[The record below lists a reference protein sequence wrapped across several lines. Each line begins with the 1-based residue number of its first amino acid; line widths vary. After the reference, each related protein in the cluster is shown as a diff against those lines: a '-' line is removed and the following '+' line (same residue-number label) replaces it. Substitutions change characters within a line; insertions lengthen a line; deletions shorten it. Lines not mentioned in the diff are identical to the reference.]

1 MYWQSSAAEIRTNQ
15 WVCTLKRVGKMGR
28 IRVDKLRQGLPKN
41 SLAVLIVTFLCVF
54 LLHPN
59 ASAQVTAGNI
69 SGTVRDPSAGVVP
82 DASVTLRNTATGI
95 QQSTKSKADGSY
107 VFPSVAVG
115 QYEIDVTTSG
125 FRPYKRT
132 SITIDVNTKL
142 QLDVALELGTTTDA
156 VTVEANGVQVET
168 ESTQMGDV
176 ETGQIITT
184 VALNGRSFTDLL
196 SLQPSIV
203 PMSTQTNDSVVMAGV
218 TVAIVPSGA
227 LNPGNQSIN
236 GQREDANGFLV
247 NGSDV
252 KELMNGGTAIIPD
265 LDSISEFRVLT
276 NNFDAEYGN
285 YAGGIVNVVTQGG
298 TNQIHGDAFEFLR
311 NTVLDAKDYF
321 ATHRDIYQQNQFGGT
336 LGGPIKKDKVFFF
349 GDYQGTRN
357 VEGLE
362 TGLVNVPS
370 AAEQRGNF
378 ADTAI
383 PATSTTPYVPPFN
396 TLTGQTVT
404 QDKVQGAGLAAQLQ
418 NSLGYPVFSG
428 EPYYFDQSGPGSGC
442 SSTGPMPCVF
452 PNAIVPQTAWT
463 VPAQHLLHYIPQPND
478 GPNTFSGTGDERLRD
493 DKGSFR
499 ADTSSMLWGN
509 FSAYYF
515 FDDYH
520 VNNPFPSGQGGASIP
535 GFNGINSGRSQ
546 LISFSN
552 TKTIGT
558 SWVNEAHFSFMRSH
572 NVVGQP
578 SGGLGVSLA
587 SQGFNTNPAQG
598 GIFPLAPQFEGVEN
612 TVFQGNFV
620 MGVPITNVNQANNT
634 LSLNESLSKV
644 LGNHT
649 IKGGFELGFEQVN
662 VNPDAIFDGTFV
674 FDGYQT
680 GNNFSDFLIGA
691 PNQFNQQDSQAY
703 YPRHKYLGWFGEDS
717 WRMKSNLTFNYGLRV
732 DLMQYW
738 SEKYDQVP
746 TFNPGEQSKVYPNA
760 FPGLVYPTDPGIP
773 NTLVPEKFRF
783 APRFGLAYSPGNR
796 GGLLGKILGGPGG
809 SSIRAG
815 YGLMNS
821 VIEGNT
827 IGVDEP
833 QPPYGLSGTVYNG
846 LFAAPYNLA
855 DGTISASPY
864 PLTFVPL
871 NATASHPNPVVFN
884 NVYNPQSG
892 MTAPPPWNTY
902 PYTEDYFLSFE
913 RQLPWQTVLSVSYA
927 GSEGHHLLLVY
938 SADPGNPA
946 LCLALNQP
954 GILPAGT
961 SCGPGGENT
970 NYNLAQPF
978 TFGGVTYP
986 AGTVLQGT
994 RLGLNPSLIN
1004 SNVTAGNYFGNDD
1017 YDGTIGN
1024 SSYNALQVTVRSAV
1038 KGLTYSISYTYSKS
1052 IDQASSISDV
1062 VDPYNFNF
1070 TRGLSAWNLK
1080 HNFVATYDYQ
1090 LPLQRLSNRLRRA
1103 LEGWE
1108 ISGVTRVASGFP
1120 VTLSTNGD
1128 NSLQGSSPNGV
1139 NNRYLDLPDFTGQ
1152 SLEISSNPRV
1162 DGLQYFNPSAFTDN
1176 ALGTPGN
1183 VARRYFSGP
1192 GMFNTDAV
1200 LHRNFQIR
1208 EGDVLQLRLEV
1219 FNLFNHVQ
1227 FFGPAAVNGD
1237 VDNTQLFGKVQNSAP
1252 PRLMQLAMKFTF

>member
-1 MYWQSSAAEIRTNQ
+1 MLSRKYPDNGGSSFSLNATSCLRPGKARRT
-15 WVCTLKRVGKMGR
+15 R
-28 IRVDKLRQGLPKN
+28 
-41 SLAVLIVTFLCVF
+41 F
-54 LLHPN
+54 LLLF
-59 ASAQVTAGNI
+59 ALIACLAIVVQADTGGSI
-69 SGTVRDPSAGVVP
+69 SGTVTDQTGGVVP
-82 DASVTLRNTATGI
+82 DTTVTVLNLDTTV
-95 QQSTKSKADGSY
+95 QQSTKTAANGFY
-107 VFPSVAVG
+107 NFTALPVG
-115 QYEIDVTTSG
+115 RYEIEIIREG
-125 FRPYKRT
+125 FQPYKRT
-132 SITIDVNTKL
+132 GLVIDVNS
-142 QLDVALELGTTTDA
+142 QLRADVSLSMGEQSEEVVVSAA
-156 VTVEANGVQVET
+156 SVQVET
-168 ESTQMGDV
+168 QSTQMGDV
-176 ETGQIITT
+176 ETGQVITA

-265 LDSISEFRVLT
+265 LDSIAEFRVLT

-298 TNQIHGDAFEFLR
+298 ADQIHGSAFEFLR

-321 ATHRDIYQQNQFGGT
+321 ATHRDTYQQNQFGGT
-336 LGGPIKKDKVFFF
+336 LGGHIKKDKLFYF
-349 GDYQGTRN
+349 GDYQGTRTIQ
-357 VEGLE
+357 GLE

-370 AAEQRGNF
+370 VAEEQHGNF
-378 ADTAI
+378 SDTGL
-383 PATSTTPYVPPFN
+383 SGV
-396 TLTGQTVT
+396 
-404 QDKVQGAGLAAQLQ
+404 VQGAGLAAQLQ
-418 NSLGYPVFSG
+418 NSLGYTVFSG
-428 EPYYFDQSGPGSGC
+428 EPYFMTGC
-442 SSTGPMPCVF
+442 TSATCVF
-452 PNAIVPQTAWT
+452 PNAIIPQSAWT
-463 VPAQHLLHYIPQPND
+463 VPAQHLLQYIPTPNV
-478 GPNTFSGTGDERLRD
+478 GSNTFSGTGDERLRD

-499 ADTSSMLWGN
+499 VDTSSVRWGN

-520 VNNPFPSGQGGASIP
+520 LNNPFPSGQGGASIP
-535 GFNGINSGRSQ
+535 GFSGINFGRSQ
-546 LISFSN
+546 LISLSN
-552 TKTIGT
+552 TKTFGT
-558 SWVNEAHFSFMRSH
+558 SWVNEAHISFMRSH

-578 SGGLGVSLA
+578 SGGLGVGLA

-598 GIFPLAPQFEGVEN
+598 GIYPLAPQFEGVEN
-612 TVFQGNFV
+612 TVLQGDFV
-620 MGVPITNVNQANNT
+620 MGVPITNVNQANNS

-644 LGNHT
+644 LGSHT
-649 IKGGFELGFEQVN
+649 IKAGLEVSFEQVN
-662 VNPDAIFDGTFV
+662 VNPNAIFDGTFI

-680 GNNFSDFLIGA
+680 GNNFADFLIGA

-703 YPRHKYLGWFGEDS
+703 YPRHKYVAWYGQDS
-717 WRMKSNLTFNYGLRV
+717 WRIKSNLTLNYGLRV

-746 TFNPGEQSKVYPNA
+746 TFKPGEQSKVYPNA

-783 APRFGLAYSPGNR
+783 GPRFGLAYSPNKSD
-796 GGLLGKILGGPGG
+796 GLLGKILGGPGS

-815 YGLMNS
+815 FGIMNS

-827 IGVDEP
+827 LGVDEP
-833 QPPYGLSGTVYNG
+833 QPPYGLSGTVFNG

-855 DGTISASPY
+855 DGTIAASPY

-902 PYTEDYFLSFE
+902 PYTEDYFLSIE
-913 RQLPWQTVLSVSYA
+913 RQLPWQTVLSISYA

-938 SADPGNPA
+938 SSNPGNPA
-946 LCLALNQP
+946 LCNALNQP
-954 GILPAGT
+954 GILPAGA

-970 NYNLAQPF
+970 NYTLAQPF
-978 TFGGVTYP
+978 SFGGFTYP

-994 RLGLNPSLIN
+994 RFGLNPTLIN
-1004 SNVTAGNYFGNDD
+1004 NNVATGNYFGNDD
-1017 YDGTIGN
+1017 YDGSIGN
-1024 SSYNALQVTVRSAV
+1024 SNYNALQVTVRSAV
-1038 KGLTYSISYTYSKS
+1038 KGLTYSLAYTYSKS
-1052 IDQASSISDV
+1052 IDQASSISDA
-1062 VDPYNFNF
+1062 VDPFNFNF

-1080 HNFVATYDYQ
+1080 HNFVATYDYR
-1090 LPLQRLSNRLRRA
+1090 LPLERLTNHFRRA

-1120 VTLSTNGD
+1120 ITLSTNGD
-1128 NSLQGSSPNGV
+1128 NSYQGSSPNGV
-1139 NNRYLDLPDFTGQ
+1139 NNRYLDLPDVTSQ
-1152 SLEISSNPRV
+1152 PLRINSNPRAN
-1162 DGLQYFNPSAFTDN
+1162 GLQYFNPGAFTDN

-1200 LHRNFQIR
+1200 LARNFQIR
-1208 EGDVLQLRLEV
+1208 EGNVLQLRLEV

-1227 FFGPAAVNGD
+1227 FFGPGAVNGD

-1252 PRLMQLAMKFTF
+1252 PRLMQLALKYTF

>member
-1 MYWQSSAAEIRTNQ
+1 MALSTHS
-15 WVCTLKRVGKMGR
+15 
-28 IRVDKLRQGLPKN
+28 DKGSCN
-41 SLAVLIVTFLCVF
+41 

-59 ASAQVTAGNI
+59 SFYLLLAKVRLVRLLLMLALIPYLATVVQADTVGSI
-69 SGTVRDPSAGVVP
+69 SGTVTDQSGAVIP
-82 DASVTLRNTATGI
+82 DTTVTALNLDTTVLQTTKTNTNGI
-95 QQSTKSKADGSY
+95 YNFT
-107 VFPSVAVG
+107 VLPVG
-115 QYEIDVTTSG
+115 RYEIEVIREG
-125 FRPYKRT
+125 FEPYKRT
-132 SITIDVNTKL
+132 GLVVDVNS
-142 QLDVALELGTTTDA
+142 QLRADITLSMGGQSEEVVVSATS
-156 VTVEANGVQVET
+156 VQVET
-168 ESTQMGDV
+168 QSTQMGEV
-176 ETGQIITT
+176 ETGQVITA

-218 TVAIVPSGA
+218 TVAITPSGN
-227 LNPGNQSIN
+227 LNAGNQSIN

-285 YAGGIVNVVTQGG
+285 YAGGIVNVVTQSGG
-298 TNQIHGDAFEFLR
+298 DQIHGDVFEFLR
-311 NTVLDAKDYF
+311 NTFLDAKNFF
-321 ATHRDIYQQNQFGGT
+321 ATHRDTYQQNQFGGT
-336 LGGPIKKDKVFFF
+336 LGGPMKKGRVFFF
-349 GDYQGTRN
+349 GDYQGTRT

-370 AAEQRGNF
+370 AAEQQGNF
-378 ADTAI
+378 ADTGI
-383 PATSTTPYVPPFN
+383 SG
-396 TLTGQTVT
+396 L
-404 QDKVQGAGLAAQLQ
+404 VQGAGLAAQLQ
-418 NSLGYPVFSG
+418 NSLGYPVSSG
-428 EPYYFDQSGPGSGC
+428 EPYFTPGCTSA
-442 SSTGPMPCVF
+442 TCVF
-452 PNAIVPQTAWT
+452 PNAIIPKSAWT
-463 VPAQHLLHYIPQPND
+463 VPAQHLLQYIPPPND

-493 DKGSFR
+493 DKASFR
-499 ADTSSMLWGN
+499 MDTNSMRWGN

-520 VNNPFPSGQGGASIP
+520 LSNPFPSGQGGANIP
-535 GFNGINSGRSQ
+535 GFSGINFGHSQ
-546 LISFSN
+546 LISLSN
-552 TKTIGT
+552 TKTFGT
-558 SWVNEAHFSFMRSH
+558 SLVNEAHFSFMRSH

-598 GIFPLAPQFEGVEN
+598 GILPLAPQFEGVEN
-612 TVFQGNFV
+612 TVFQGDFV

-634 LSLNESLSKV
+634 FSLNESLSKV
-644 LGNHT
+644 LGSHT
-649 IKGGFELGFEQVN
+649 IKGGFEVSFEQVN
-662 VNPDAIFDGTFV
+662 VIPDAIFDGTFV

-680 GNNFSDFLIGA
+680 GNNFADFLIGA
-691 PNQFNQQDSQAY
+691 PNQFNQQDSASY
-703 YPRHKYLGWFGEDS
+703 YPRHKYAAWYGQDS
-717 WRMKSNLTFNYGLRV
+717 WRIKSNLTFNYGLRV

-760 FPGLVYPTDPGIP
+760 FPGLVYPTDPAIP
-773 NTLVPEKFRF
+773 NTLVPEKFRY
-783 APRFGLAYSPGNR
+783 APRFGLAYSPNKS
-796 GGLLGKILGGPGG
+796 GGLLGKILGGSGS

-815 YGLMNS
+815 YGIMNS
-821 VIEGNT
+821 IIEGNT
-827 IGVDEP
+827 LGIDEP
-833 QPPYGLSGTVYNG
+833 QPPYGLSGTVFNG
-846 LFAAPYNLA
+846 LYAAPYNLA
-855 DGTISASPY
+855 DGTIAASPY
-864 PLTFVPL
+864 PLTFPPL
-871 NATASHPNPVVFN
+871 NATASHPNPIPFN

-892 MTAPPPWNTY
+892 MTAPPPWNIY

-913 RQLPWQTVLSVSYA
+913 RQLPWQTVLSISYA

-938 SADPGNPA
+938 SANPGNPA
-946 LCLALNQP
+946 LCMALNQP
-954 GILPAGT
+954 GILPAGA

-978 TFGGVTYP
+978 TFGGVTFP

-994 RLGLNPSLIN
+994 RIGLNPNLIN
-1004 SNVTAGNYFGNDD
+1004 NNVTVGNYFGNDD
-1017 YDGTIGN
+1017 YDGSIGN
-1024 SSYNALQVTVRSAV
+1024 SNYNALQVTVRSAV
-1038 KGLTYSISYTYSKS
+1038 KGLTYSLSYTYSKS

-1080 HNFVATYDYQ
+1080 HNFVATYDYL
-1090 LPLQRLSNRLRRA
+1090 LPLQRVSNRFRRA

-1152 SLEISSNPRV
+1152 LLKISSNPRAN
-1162 DGLQYFNPSAFTDN
+1162 GLQYFNPSAFTGN
-1176 ALGTPGN
+1176 AIGTAGD

-1192 GMFNTDAV
+1192 GMLNTDAV
-1200 LHRNFQIR
+1200 LRRNFQIR
-1208 EGDVLQLRLEV
+1208 EGKVLQLRLEV

-1237 VDNTQLFGKVQNSAP
+1237 VDNTQLFGKVQNSAA

>member
-1 MYWQSSAAEIRTNQ
+1 MALSTHS
-15 WVCTLKRVGKMGR
+15 
-28 IRVDKLRQGLPKN
+28 DKGSCN
-41 SLAVLIVTFLCVF
+41 

-59 ASAQVTAGNI
+59 SFYLLLAKVRLVRLLLILALIPYLATVVQADTVGSI
-69 SGTVRDPSAGVVP
+69 SGTVTDQSGAVIP
-82 DASVTLRNTATGI
+82 DTTVTALNLDTTVLQTTKTNTNGI
-95 QQSTKSKADGSY
+95 YNFT
-107 VFPSVAVG
+107 VLPVG
-115 QYEIDVTTSG
+115 RYEIEVIREG
-125 FRPYKRT
+125 FEPYKRT
-132 SITIDVNTKL
+132 GLVVDVNS
-142 QLDVALELGTTTDA
+142 QLRADITLSMGGQSEEVVVSATS
-156 VTVEANGVQVET
+156 VQVET
-168 ESTQMGDV
+168 QSTQMGEV
-176 ETGQIITT
+176 ETGQVITA

-218 TVAIVPSGA
+218 TVAITPSGN
-227 LNPGNQSIN
+227 LNAGNQSIN

-285 YAGGIVNVVTQGG
+285 YAGGIVNVVTQSGG
-298 TNQIHGDAFEFLR
+298 DQIHGDVFEFLR
-311 NTVLDAKDYF
+311 NTFLDAKNFF
-321 ATHRDIYQQNQFGGT
+321 ATHRDTYQQNQFGGT
-336 LGGPIKKDKVFFF
+336 LGGPMKKGRVFFF
-349 GDYQGTRN
+349 GDYQGTRT

-370 AAEQRGNF
+370 AAEQQGNF
-378 ADTAI
+378 ADTGI
-383 PATSTTPYVPPFN
+383 SG
-396 TLTGQTVT
+396 L
-404 QDKVQGAGLAAQLQ
+404 VQGAGLAAQLQ
-418 NSLGYPVFSG
+418 NSLGYPVSSG
-428 EPYYFDQSGPGSGC
+428 EPYFTPGCTSA
-442 SSTGPMPCVF
+442 TCVF
-452 PNAIVPQTAWT
+452 PNAIIPKSAWT
-463 VPAQHLLHYIPQPND
+463 VPAQHLLQYIPPPND

-493 DKGSFR
+493 DKASFR
-499 ADTSSMLWGN
+499 VDTNSMRWGN

-520 VNNPFPSGQGGASIP
+520 LSNPFPSGQGGANIP
-535 GFNGINSGRSQ
+535 GFSGINFGHSQ
-546 LISFSN
+546 LISLSN
-552 TKTIGT
+552 TKTFGT
-558 SWVNEAHFSFMRSH
+558 SLVNEAHFSFMRSH

-598 GIFPLAPQFEGVEN
+598 GILPLAPQFEGVEN
-612 TVFQGNFV
+612 TVFQGDFV

-634 LSLNESLSKV
+634 FSLNESLSKV
-644 LGNHT
+644 LGSHT
-649 IKGGFELGFEQVN
+649 IKGGFEVSFEQVN
-662 VNPDAIFDGTFV
+662 VIPDAIFDGTFV

-680 GNNFSDFLIGA
+680 GNNFADFLIGA
-691 PNQFNQQDSQAY
+691 PNQFNQQDSASY
-703 YPRHKYLGWFGEDS
+703 YPRHKYAAWYGQDS
-717 WRMKSNLTFNYGLRV
+717 WRIKSNLTFNYGLRV

-773 NTLVPEKFRF
+773 NTLVPEKFRY
-783 APRFGLAYSPGNR
+783 APRFGLAYSPNKS
-796 GGLLGKILGGPGG
+796 GGLLGKILGGSGS

-815 YGLMNS
+815 YGIMNS

-827 IGVDEP
+827 LGIDEP
-833 QPPYGLSGTVYNG
+833 QPPYGLSGTVFNG
-846 LFAAPYNLA
+846 LYAAPYNLA
-855 DGTISASPY
+855 DGTIAASPY
-864 PLTFVPL
+864 PLTFPPL
-871 NATASHPNPVVFN
+871 NATASHPNPIPFN

-892 MTAPPPWNTY
+892 MTAPPPWNIY

-913 RQLPWQTVLSVSYA
+913 RQLPWQTVMSISYA

-938 SADPGNPA
+938 SANPGNPA
-946 LCLALNQP
+946 LCMALNQP
-954 GILPAGT
+954 GILSAGA

-978 TFGGVTYP
+978 TFGGVTFP

-994 RLGLNPSLIN
+994 RIGLNPNLIN
-1004 SNVTAGNYFGNDD
+1004 NNVTVGNYFGNDD
-1017 YDGTIGN
+1017 YDGSIGN
-1024 SSYNALQVTVRSAV
+1024 SNYNALQVTVRSAV
-1038 KGLTYSISYTYSKS
+1038 KGLTYSLSYTYSKS

-1080 HNFVATYDYQ
+1080 HNFVATYDYL
-1090 LPLQRLSNRLRRA
+1090 LPLQRVSNRFRRA

-1152 SLEISSNPRV
+1152 LLKISSNPRAN
-1162 DGLQYFNPSAFTDN
+1162 GLQYFNPSAFTGN
-1176 ALGTPGN
+1176 AIGTAGD

-1192 GMFNTDAV
+1192 GMLNTDAV
-1200 LHRNFQIR
+1200 LRRNFQIR
-1208 EGDVLQLRLEV
+1208 EGKVLQLRLEV

-1237 VDNTQLFGKVQNSAP
+1237 VDNTQLFGKVQNSAA
-1252 PRLMQLAMKFTF
+1252 PRLMQLAVKFTF

>member
-1 MYWQSSAAEIRTNQ
+1 M
-15 WVCTLKRVGKMGR
+15 
-28 IRVDKLRQGLPKN
+28 
-41 SLAVLIVTFLCVF
+41 
-54 LLHPN
+54 
-59 ASAQVTAGNI
+59 
-69 SGTVRDPSAGVVP
+69 P

-95 QQSTKSKADGSY
+95 QQSTKSHADGSY
-107 VFPSVAVG
+107 AFPSVAVG
-115 QYEIDVTTSG
+115 QYELDVTASG

-142 QLDVALELGTTTDA
+142 QIDVALELGTATDQ
-156 VTVEANGVQVET
+156 VTVQANGVQVET

-176 ETGQIITT
+176 ETGQVITA

-247 NGSDV
+247 NGADV

-298 TNQIHGDAFEFLR
+298 ADHIHGDVFEFLR
-311 NTVLDAKDYF
+311 NTVLDAKDFF
-321 ATHRDIYQQNQFGGT
+321 ATHRDTYQQNQFGGT

-349 GDYQGTRN
+349 GDYQGTRT

-370 AAEQRGNF
+370 AAEQQGNF
-378 ADTAI
+378 
-383 PATSTTPYVPPFN
+383 SN
-396 TLTGQTVT
+396 TGLTGL
-404 QDKVQGAGLAAQLQ
+404 VQGAGLAAQLQ
-418 NSLGYPVFSG
+418 NSLGYPVSSG
-428 EPYYFDQSGPGSGC
+428 EPYFTPGCTSA
-442 SSTGPMPCVF
+442 TCVF
-452 PNAIVPQTAWT
+452 PNATIPQSAWT
-463 VPAQHLLHYIPQPND
+463 VPAQHLLQYIPQPNA
-478 GPNTFSGTGDERLRD
+478 GPNTFSGTGDERLQD

-499 ADTSSMLWGN
+499 VDANSMRWGN

-515 FDDYH
+515 FDQYY

-546 LISFSN
+546 LISLSN
-552 TKTIGT
+552 TKTFGT

-572 NVVGQP
+572 NIVGQP

-598 GIFPLAPQFEGVEN
+598 GILPLAPQFEGVEN
-612 TVFQGNFV
+612 TVFQGDFV

-634 LSLNESLSKV
+634 FSLNESLSKV
-644 LGNHT
+644 LGSHT
-649 IKGGFELGFEQVN
+649 IKGGFEVSFEQVN
-662 VNPDAIFDGTFV
+662 VIPNAIFDGTFI

-680 GNNFSDFLIGA
+680 GNDFADFLIGA
-691 PNQFNQQDSQAY
+691 PNQFNQQDSASY
-703 YPRHKYLGWFGEDS
+703 YPRHKYVGWYGEDS
-717 WRMKSNLTFNYGLRV
+717 WRIKSNLTFNYGLRV

-773 NTLVPEKFRF
+773 NTLVPEKFRY
-783 APRFGLAYSPGNR
+783 APRFGLAYSPGKR
-796 GGLLGKILGGPGG
+796 GGLLGKILGGPGS

-815 YGLMNS
+815 YGIMNT

-827 IGVDEP
+827 IGIDEP
-833 QPPYGLSGTVYNG
+833 QPPYGLSGTVFNG
-846 LFAAPYNLA
+846 LYAAPYNLA
-855 DGTISASPY
+855 DGTIAASPY
-864 PLTFVPL
+864 PLTFPPL
-871 NATASHPNPVVFN
+871 NATASHPNPIPFN
-884 NVYNPQSG
+884 NIYNPQSG

-902 PYTEDYFLSFE
+902 PYSEDYFLSIQ
-913 RQLPWQTVLSVSYA
+913 RQLPGQTVLSISYA
-927 GSEGHHLLLVY
+927 GSQAHHLLLVY
-938 SADPGNPA
+938 SANPGNPA
-946 LCLALNQP
+946 LCMALNQP
-954 GILPAGT
+954 GILSPGV

-970 NYNLAQPF
+970 NYTLAQPF
-978 TFGGVTYP
+978 SFGGATYP

-994 RLGLNPSLIN
+994 RFGLNPNLIN
-1004 SNVTAGNYFGNDD
+1004 SNVTTGDYFGNDD
-1017 YDGTIGN
+1017 YDATIGN
-1024 SSYNALQVTVRSAV
+1024 SNYNALQVTLRSAV
-1038 KGLTYSISYTYSKS
+1038 KGLTYSLSYTYSKS
-1052 IDQASSISDV
+1052 IDQASSISDA
-1062 VDPYNFNF
+1062 VDPFNFNF

-1080 HNFVATYDYQ
+1080 HNFVATYDYR
-1090 LPLQRLSNRLRRA
+1090 LPLQRLTTRFRRA

-1108 ISGVTRVASGFP
+1108 ISGITRAASGFP

-1152 SLEISSNPRV
+1152 PLNINSNPRAN
-1162 DGLQYFNPSAFTDN
+1162 GLQYFNSGAFTDN
-1176 ALGTPGN
+1176 ALGTPGD
-1183 VARRYFSGP
+1183 VARRFFSGP

-1208 EGDVLQLRLEV
+1208 EGKVLQLRLEV

-1237 VDNTQLFGKVQNSAP
+1237 VDNTQLFGKVQNSAA
-1252 PRLMQLAMKFTF
+1252 PRLMQLAVKFTF

>member
-1 MYWQSSAAEIRTNQ
+1 MDLSTHSDKSRMRSFCLLATR
-15 WVCTLKRVGKMGR
+15 VRLVRLLMTLALIPCLAIVVRADTVG
-28 IRVDKLRQGLPKN
+28 
-41 SLAVLIVTFLCVF
+41 S
-54 LLHPN
+54 
-59 ASAQVTAGNI
+59 I
-69 SGTVRDPSAGVVP
+69 SGTVTDQTGAVIP
-82 DASVTLRNTATGI
+82 DTTVTALNLDTTVLQTTKTNANGFYNFTAL
-95 QQSTKSKADGSY
+95 
-107 VFPSVAVG
+107 PVG
-115 QYEIDVTTSG
+115 RYEIEVIHVG
-125 FRPYKRT
+125 FEPYKRT
-132 SITIDVNTKL
+132 GLVVDVNS
-142 QLDVALELGTTTDA
+142 QLRADIALSMGGQSEEVVVSATS
-156 VTVEANGVQVET
+156 VQVET
-168 ESTQMGDV
+168 QSTQMGEI
-176 ETGQIITT
+176 ETGQVITA

-265 LDSISEFRVLT
+265 LDSIAEFRVLT

-285 YAGGIVNVVTQGG
+285 YAGGIVNVVTQSGAD
-298 TNQIHGDAFEFLR
+298 QIHGDVFEFLR
-311 NTVLDAKDYF
+311 NTDLDAKSFF
-321 ATHRDIYQQNQFGGT
+321 ATHRDTYQQNQFGGT
-336 LGGPIKKDKVFFF
+336 LGGPIKRGKVFFF
-349 GDYQGTRN
+349 GDYQGTRT

-370 AAEQRGNF
+370 ATELQGNF
-378 ADTAI
+378 ADTGL
-383 PATSTTPYVPPFN
+383 N
-396 TLTGQTVT
+396 GL
-404 QDKVQGAGLAAQLQ
+404 VQGAGLAAQLQ
-418 NSLGYPVFSG
+418 NSLGYPVSSG
-428 EPYYFDQSGPGSGC
+428 EPYFTPGCTSA
-442 SSTGPMPCVF
+442 TCVF
-452 PNAIVPQTAWT
+452 PNAVIPKSAWT
-463 VPAQHLLHYIPQPND
+463 SPSQNLLQYIPQAND
-478 GPNTFSGTGDERLRD
+478 GTSTFSGTGDERLRD

-499 ADTSSMLWGN
+499 ADTNSMRWGN

-515 FDDYH
+515 FDQYY

-546 LISFSN
+546 LISLSN
-552 TKTIGT
+552 TKTFGT

-572 NVVGQP
+572 NIVGQP

-612 TVFQGNFV
+612 TVFQGDFV
-620 MGVPITNVNQANNT
+620 MGVPITNVNQANNSF
-634 LSLNESLSKV
+634 SLNESLSKV
-644 LGNHT
+644 LGSHT
-649 IKGGFELGFEQVN
+649 IKGGFEGSFEQVN
-662 VNPDAIFDGTFV
+662 VIPNAIFDGTFI

-680 GNNFSDFLIGA
+680 GNNFADFLIGA
-691 PNQFNQQDSQAY
+691 PNQFNQQDSASY
-703 YPRHKYLGWFGEDS
+703 YPRHKYVGWYGQDS
-717 WRMKSNLTFNYGLRV
+717 WRIKSNLTFNYGLRV

-746 TFNPGEQSKVYPNA
+746 TFNPGEQSQVYPNA

-773 NTLVPEKFRF
+773 NTLVPQKFRF
-783 APRFGLAYSPGNR
+783 APRFGLAYSPGKR
-796 GGLLGKILGGPGG
+796 GGLLGKILGGPGS

-815 YGLMNS
+815 YGVMNT

-827 IGVDEP
+827 LGVDEP
-833 QPPYGLSGTVYNG
+833 QPPYGLSGTVFNG
-846 LFAAPYNLA
+846 LYAAPYNLA
-855 DGTISASPY
+855 DGTIAASPY
-864 PLTFVPL
+864 PLTFPPL
-871 NATASHPNPVVFN
+871 NATASHPNPIPFN
-884 NVYNPQSG
+884 NIYNPQSG

-913 RQLPWQTVLSVSYA
+913 RQLPGQTVLSISYA

-938 SADPGNPA
+938 SANPGNPA
-946 LCLALNQP
+946 LCMALNQP
-954 GILPAGT
+954 GVLTPGE

-970 NYNLAQPF
+970 NYNLARPF

-994 RLGLNPSLIN
+994 RFGLNPNLIN
-1004 SNVTAGNYFGNDD
+1004 NNVTAGNYFGNDD

-1024 SSYNALQVTVRSAV
+1024 SNYNALQVTLRSAV
-1038 KGLTYSISYTYSKS
+1038 KGLTYSLSYTYSKS
-1052 IDQASSISDV
+1052 IDQASSISDA
-1062 VDPYNFNF
+1062 VDPFNFNF
-1070 TRGLSAWNLK
+1070 TRGLSSWNLK
-1080 HNFVATYDYQ
+1080 HNFVATYDYR
-1090 LPLQRLSNRLRRA
+1090 LPLQRLSNRFRRA

-1108 ISGVTRVASGFP
+1108 ISGVTRAASGFP

-1139 NNRYLDLPDFTGQ
+1139 NNRYVDLPDSTGQ
-1152 SLEISSNPRV
+1152 PLKINSSPRAN
-1162 DGLQYFNPSAFTDN
+1162 GLQYFNSAAFTDN
-1176 ALGTPGN
+1176 VIGTPGN

-1208 EGDVLQLRLEV
+1208 EGNELELRLEV

-1237 VDNTQLFGKVQNSAP
+1237 VDNSQLFGKVQNSAA
-1252 PRLMQLAMKFTF
+1252 PRLMQLAAKYTF